1 MALMAGTRHVIEYNA
16 LIYRRIWRGSIAV
29 SFFTPLFFLAAMG
42 IGLGGLVNRASGG
55 VNGVPYLDFL
65 APGLIAAACM
75 QTAAIEAMYPILAKI
90 MWDKTYDAVLATPV
104 TIPDVIRG
112 EIVWIT
118 IRMFIV
124 ATMFWIV
131 MYAFGIGH
139 SAEAL
144 LAIPA
149 SIITGLAFA
158 TPIMAFT
165 ATRRNDSGF
174 AAINRFVIIPLY
186 LLGGTFF
193 PIAKLPLALQVLA
206 WATPLSHGV
215 ALTRSLVLGNVTAP
229 EAALHAL
236 VPLAYFAGGLLIV
249 RALLIK
255 RLAK

>member
-1 MALMAGTRHVIEYNA
+1 
-16 LIYRRIWRGSIAV
+16 
-29 SFFTPLFFLAAMG
+29 
-42 IGLGGLVNRASGG
+42 
-55 VNGVPYLDFL
+55 
-65 APGLIAAACM
+65 
-75 QTAAIEAMYPILAKI
+75 
-90 MWDKTYDAVLATPV
+90 MWDRTYDGVLATPV
-104 TIPDVIRG
+104 TISDLIRG
-112 EIVWIT
+112 EVAWIT

-131 MYAFGIGH
+131 MYVFGIGH
-139 SAEAL
+139 SPEAL

-149 SIITGLAFA
+149 SILTGLAFA

-174 AAINRFVIIPLY
+174 AAITPFVIIPLY

-193 PIAKLPLALQVLA
+193 PIPNLPLALQALA

-215 ALTRSLVLGNVTAP
+215 ALARGLVLGTISAP
-229 EAALHAL
+229 DAAPHAV
-236 VPLAYFAGGLLIV
+236 VPLPYFTAGLLIA

>member
-55 VNGVPYLDFL
+55 VNGVPYLEFL

-104 TIPDVIRG
+104 TIPDLIRG
-112 EIVWIT
+112 EIAWIT
-118 IRMFIV
+118 MRMFVV

-131 MYAFGIGH
+131 MFAFGIGH

-149 SIITGLAFA
+149 SIVTGLAFA

-193 PIAKLPLALQVLA
+193 PIAKLPLALQALA
-206 WATPLSHGV
+206 WATPLAHGV
-215 ALTRSLVLGNVTAP
+215 ALTRGVVLGTVTWPDAV
-229 EAALHAL
+229 LHLL
-236 VPLAYFAGGLLIV
+236 VPLAYFAAGLLIV
-249 RALLIK
+249 RALLVK